1 MLDYV
6 GLGPGFVF
14 LDYLYFDILSRDF
27 YFCNNGL
34 LVWDWTTIGQRWDV
48 SPGCMPQ

>member
-1 MLDYV
+1 MLALGLDLFSWTIFILYV
-6 GLGPGFVF
+6 
-14 LDYLYFDILSRDF
+14 LSRDF
-27 YFCNNGL
+27 YLCNNGL